1 LRRFR
6 FGSALFAQRQL
17 AAAGLF
23 EEDDGHNQHGTGGSS
38 TAAHTIDEQSQ
49 GPPGYRF
56 VVKPGLDGY
65 SESLALVEIEECAE
79 VTDALTDRAKIGFL
93 QREAV
98 RRQLD
103 NYYDPATGYEVF
115 TAHHLKTREC
125 CGSSCRHCPW
135 GHRNVPGKRA
145 AAAAAA
151 AAATLPTDTD
161 AVHGEAPPTLQPTQA
176 TASCGI
182 GRPSDACRAT
192 PAVELP
198 ESRRDAAL
206 ACAGL
211 PPKSRLYTRKG
222 NAGWGSLYNE
232 QCLLKSDPIYEA
244 IGTIDELNSSV
255 GLASQLLA
263 PLPAAASSSFTEL
276 AAQLETVQDWLL
288 DVGSALCTP
297 VATTSNA
304 RKLQRTKGVTHEAV
318 LLLEGWIDR
327 ADAQLQRLRSF
338 ILPGGS
344 PGAAALHC
352 ARAVCR
358 RAERHLWPLLMAGHH
373 EEVIGIFINRLSDYL
388 FVAARLDACSAG
400 AMDQYKIDFR
410 VNRWQRQVVPVAPSV
425 AL

>member
-1 LRRFR
+1 MSDSEARFLSLEARVAEIEARLPAIGARMKMLERNNPLETRLRLLEAHSAQMNDS
-6 FGSALFAQRQL
+6 GSRLENARAHSWQSSIHLWIGGARALWLAGMNLMPIQTSTAEAGAPASPEDSRSARAAACEVAATIVDAAAAEAEMTLFAQRQL

-103 NYYDPATGYEVF
+103 NYYDPATG
-115 TAHHLKTREC
+115 
-125 CGSSCRHCPW
+125 
-135 GHRNVPGKRA
+135 
-145 AAAAAA
+145 
-151 AAATLPTDTD
+151 
-161 AVHGEAPPTLQPTQA
+161 
-176 TASCGI
+176 
-182 GRPSDACRAT
+182 AT

-244 IGTIDELNSSV
+244 IVTTT
-255 GLASQLLA
+255 AAWQLL
-263 PLPAAASSSFTEL
+263 
-276 AAQLETVQDWLL
+276 
-288 DVGSALCTP
+288 
-297 VATTSNA
+297 
-304 RKLQRTKGVTHEAV
+304 R
-318 LLLEGWIDR
+318 
-327 ADAQLQRLRSF
+327 
-338 ILPGGS
+338 
-344 PGAAALHC
+344 
-352 ARAVCR
+352 
-358 RAERHLWPLLMAGHH
+358 PLLMP
-373 EEVIGIFINRLSDYL
+373 VITKKSALST
-388 FVAARLDACSAG
+388 
-400 AMDQYKIDFR
+400 Q
-410 VNRWQRQVVPVAPSV
+410 
-425 AL
+425 

>member
-1 LRRFR
+1 VTRAESTALGVDMSDSEARFLSLEARVAEIEARLPAIGARMKMLERNNPLETRLRLLEAHSAQMNDS
-6 FGSALFAQRQL
+6 GSRLENARAHSWQSSIHLWIGGARALWLAGMNLMPIQTSTAEAGAPASPEDSRSARAAACEVAATIVDAAAAEAEMTLFAQRQL

-244 IGTIDELNSSV
+244 IVTTT
-255 GLASQLLA
+255 AAWQLL
-263 PLPAAASSSFTEL
+263 
-276 AAQLETVQDWLL
+276 
-288 DVGSALCTP
+288 
-297 VATTSNA
+297 
-304 RKLQRTKGVTHEAV
+304 R
-318 LLLEGWIDR
+318 
-327 ADAQLQRLRSF
+327 
-338 ILPGGS
+338 
-344 PGAAALHC
+344 
-352 ARAVCR
+352 
-358 RAERHLWPLLMAGHH
+358 PLLMP
-373 EEVIGIFINRLSDYL
+373 VITKKSALST
-388 FVAARLDACSAG
+388 
-400 AMDQYKIDFR
+400 Q
-410 VNRWQRQVVPVAPSV
+410 
-425 AL
+425 